1 MFYTMSRTIHTE
13 RIKKIILCVVGLGSI
28 SVFAQTQMS
37 IHEMLSLYQKT
48 MDQSAEQ
55 WLQKKYAKAKD
66 GFYQAEDMLS
76 DNMPSPSNS
85 YEWTGCCALKTYTL
99 LLVRMVEVDQ
109 HCKEDQ
115 SKLCNELVKQAMRWS
130 DVLIDQTRAWN
141 QIEPSRPDELPSR
154 LEWMKRFQ
162 SAILRAQTLENIIEE
177 GEQ

>member
-1 MFYTMSRTIHTE
+1 MFYTMSRTIHTK
-13 RIKKIILCVVGLGSI
+13 RMKQIILCVVGLGSI

-55 WLQKKYAKAKD
+55 WLEKKYAKAKD
-66 GFYQAEDMLS
+66 GLYRAEDMIS

-115 SKLCNELVKQAMRWS
+115 SKLCKELMRQAMHWS
-130 DVLIDQTRAWN
+130 DVLIDQARTWY
-141 QIEPSRPDELPSR
+141 QTKPSRPDVLSSR
-154 LEWMKRFQ
+154 TQWLKRFQ
-162 SAILRAQTLENIIEE
+162 SAILRAQKLNTP
-177 GEQ
+177 